1 MLICALLM
9 GGVIYGF
16 YALPDEISSFAE
28 EKIDIGLFYSCDVD
42 KTEKMASKSLVTEG
56 SYSVNVKLF
65 NSIPVKKSNL
75 TVKGRPYV
83 VPSGEIVGLRLFSK
97 GVMIVGS
104 DKVATEMGEVNPMKA
119 AGLCEGDVITT
130 VDGIEITSSIQT
142 EKIIRESGGKPS
154 LIAPQLVTANDPVTA
169 VYGAF
174 GKFTDENNL
183 KIEDISKVMMTGVG
197 ASFVKRNLYGLD
209 CRRVEEFD
217 SIGKGG
223 LYLSGLSEALI
234 VSMGTGTAVV
244 HAKDDGTTD
253 YLGGTGVGGGTLMG
267 LSKLLT
273 NAESIEHIAE
283 YAEGGDLGNIDLR
296 IKDITAKESL
306 SSLSRD
312 LTMAN
317 FGNVSDLASK
327 NDLAR

>member
-1 MLICALLM
+1 MSVLVGIDV
-9 GGVIYGF
+9 GG
-16 YALPDEISSFAE
+16 STT
-28 EKIDIGLFYSCDVD
+28 K
-42 KTEKMASKSLVTEG
+42 
-56 SYSVNVKLF
+56 
-65 NSIPVKKSNL
+65 
-75 TVKGRPYV
+75 
-83 VPSGEIVGLRLFSK
+83 IVG
-97 GVMIVGS
+97 
-104 DKVATEMGEVNPMKA
+104 
-119 AGLCEGDVITT
+119 
-130 VDGIEITSSIQT
+130 
-142 EKIIRESGGKPS
+142 IRECGAKPQ
-154 LIAPQLVTANDPVTA
+154 LIAPQLVTANDPITA

-234 VSMGTGTAVV
+234 VSMGTGTAIV
-244 HAKDDGTTD
+244 HAKADGTTK

-273 NAESIEHIAE
+273 KAETVEHIAE
-283 YAEGGDLGNIDLR
+283 YASAGDLGNIDLR

-306 SSLSRD
+306 SSLSKD

-317 FGNVSDLASK
+317 FGNVSDLANKS
-327 NDLAR
+327 DLALGVMNLVFETVAMVSMFAARSVGVKDIVVTGNVTELEYCKKKFEEINGLGYGVRFVIPEYSRFATVIGTALLGR